1 MHRLPRWRLG
11 LGTIAV
17 VAMTLLAVGPAANA
31 SVKSPAVTVF
41 AFPSS
46 TSTVIGSVGFVNSCE
61 VGYFWSASR
70 GDSVEQTFTGPA
82 SITKALLRAYVVQ
95 NVLNSG
101 AHVDWKLSIN
111 GIDVA
116 QFRVNQGVTGTVQV
130 GKTFSAITGPS
141 YDVKIRVTNEVAS
154 GQGSITLAYACNPH
168 GMAVA

>member
-11 LGTIAV
+11 LRTIAV
-17 VAMTLLAVGPAANA
+17 VGMMVLAVGPAANA
-31 SVKSPAVTVF
+31 AVKTRATIF
-41 AFPSS
+41 TFPSS
-46 TSTVIGSVGFVNSCE
+46 TSTVVGSVG
-61 VGYFWSASR
+61 
-70 GDSVEQTFTGPA
+70 FTGPA

-101 AHVDWKLSIN
+101 AHVDWSLSIN

-116 QFRVNQGVTGTVQV
+116 RFRVNQGVVGTVQV
-130 GKTFSAITGPS
+130 GRTFAAITGPS

>member
-1 MHRLPRWRLG
+1 MHRLPKWRLG

-17 VAMTLLAVGPAANA
+17 VSMTLLAVGSSAANA
-31 SVKSPAVTVF
+31 AVKTRVQVF
-41 AFPSS
+41 TFPSAN
-46 TSTVIGSVGFVNSCE
+46 STVIGSVGFLNSCE

-101 AHVDWKLSIN
+101 AHVDWSLSIN

-116 QFRVNQGVTGTVQV
+116 RFRVNQGVVGTVQV
-130 GKTFSAITGPS
+130 GRTFAAITGPS